1 MQALLPRTDKS
12 EAITL
17 FLAKS
22 RCFGEAGG
30 QGGVR
35 HKSWVADTPEA
46 AHGIDAVS
54 IGTNTLNLAFID
66 IDTASGI
73 QPLIALRTFN

>member
-1 MQALLPRTDKS
+1 MRRGEERLT
-12 EAITL
+12 
-17 FLAKS
+17 
-22 RCFGEAGG
+22 EAGG

-66 IDTASGI
+66 I
-73 QPLIALRTFN
+73 